1 MHNAFFQ
8 LATLRVESTKA
19 VATSRFHCKAR
30 LHMWTTDIM
39 QPLHTKCGML
49 QKFAIFLAAKKSKAV
64 LFASTGFD
72 KVVKCQGWPGRS
84 VLLCSSLLP
93 EKIGA
98 AFVFPKQ
105 FYLYFI
111 CLPLTALT
119 LVVVFLYCHNLNLKH
134 VYHLNLSTSQ
144 DSPVPRV
151 ANMTKCSQT
160 SMLLDRFFFFFF
172 SGGSVRNG

>member
-1 MHNAFFQ
+1 M
-8 LATLRVESTKA
+8 
-19 VATSRFHCKAR
+19 ATSRFHCKAR

-160 SMLLDRFFFFFF
+160 SMLLDVFFFFL
-172 SGGSVRNG
+172 GGSVRNG